1 MTDLCD
7 WNHLDTVSVGM
18 EACFVHPHGY
28 IVRQQLRSHC
38 LSTTVYFQPCK
49 YILKRCI
56 KTIHLSTSVVEVIPH
71 GVNNI
76 SLSFRQHAQS
86 KSPNLNHHQP
96 SIMHIGLPL
105 IQGECL
111 RWANTNTAAAPTQN
125 TSNLSKQSNCHSC
138 RYTFN
143 PPLRCQPTHSL
154 QWGNEGQ
161 SWECCNWA
169 RTDFEDRHPLR
180 HLWE

>member
-1 MTDLCD
+1 
-7 WNHLDTVSVGM
+7 M

-28 IVRQQLRSHC
+28 IVRQQLCSHC

-143 PPLRCQPTHSL
+143 PDVSQHIAFNEAMRGKAESAVTGPEQILKTDILYVTFESKFTHINIQSL
-154 QWGNEGQ
+154 
-161 SWECCNWA
+161 SI
-169 RTDFEDRHPLR
+169 
-180 HLWE
+180 HL